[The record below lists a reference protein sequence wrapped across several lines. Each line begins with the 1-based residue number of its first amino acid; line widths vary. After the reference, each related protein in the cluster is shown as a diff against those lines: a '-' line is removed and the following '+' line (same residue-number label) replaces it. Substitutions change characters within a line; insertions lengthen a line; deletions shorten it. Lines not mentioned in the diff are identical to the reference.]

1 MLFVGTSIIHPSTEG
16 VFLLCNILDLLI
28 YSTYFNE
35 SISSVDGIIDV
46 FRESQSEVDVL
57 KRVLKLTVYQKMLGQ
72 AVAPGNTEEVAEA
85 EEGTDDE

>member
-1 MLFVGTSIIHPSTEG
+1 MWDDAFKMDH
-16 VFLLCNILDLLI
+16 
-28 YSTYFNE
+28 YTYFNE

-57 KRVLKLTVYQKMLGQ
+57 KRVLKLAVYQKMLGQ
-72 AVAPGNTEEVAEA
+72 AVAPGDTEETAEA

>member
-1 MLFVGTSIIHPSTEG
+1 M
-16 VFLLCNILDLLI
+16 
-28 YSTYFNE
+28 
-35 SISSVDGIIDV
+35 
-46 FRESQSEVDVL
+46 DVL